1 MPTFL
6 AAMPA
11 SATRPRPQPTR
22 RLLSVLGTGFGIA
35 ITVGNTIGAGILRT
49 PGDVAALLPNRVA
62 FVGLWVLGGVF
73 VLTAAT
79 SISELG
85 AMIPRSGGHF
95 VFAREALGDYA
106 GFVIGWSDWISTC
119 AASAAVAIVVG
130 EYTGDLLAPLHGHEL
145 LLACAVLVGFTV
157 LQQPGV
163 RWGDVVQRWTTLAKA
178 LGFMLLVAACIVFGG
193 RAADTVAPAMPR
205 GFALFSAS
213 VLALQAV
220 IYTYDGW
227 AGPIYFSEELRDP
240 GRRVP
245 RAMFGG
251 VLSVAAVYVLVAI
264 MLVYVLPISEIAGSR
279 LVLGAAANRVWAE
292 QGDTVVR
299 VVTLVSM
306 LAAINAFALMASR
319 ILFAM
324 SRDRLIPAWTSDV
337 NRGGSPVGA
346 LWVSAAVSVAFLAS
360 RTFENVIAVAAF
372 FFMTNYIVDFVS
384 VFLMRR
390 RQPHRER
397 PYRAWGFPWTTAVC
411 LLVSVAFLIA
421 AVVGDTRNSLVA
433 VALLL
438 VSYPVFR
445 VMKRVVQGR
454 EIA

>member
-1 MPTFL
+1 
-6 AAMPA
+6 MPA
-11 SATRPRPQPTR
+11 PATGPRLQPTHT
-22 RLLSVLGTGFGIA
+22 LLSVLGTSFGIA

-49 PGDVAALLPNRVA
+49 PGEVAALLPNRVA
-62 FVGLWVLGGVF
+62 FIGLWALGGVF
-73 VLTAAT
+73 VLAAAT
-79 SISELG
+79 SVSELG

-119 AASAAVAIVVG
+119 ASSAAVAIVAG
-130 EYTGDLLAPLHGHEL
+130 EYLGDLVAPLHGHEL
-145 LLACAVLVGFTV
+145 PLACGVLVGFTAV
-157 LQQPGV
+157 QQPGV
-163 RWGDVVQRWTTLAKA
+163 RWGDLVQRWTTLAKA
-178 LGFMLLVAACIVFGG
+178 LGFILLVGACILFTG
-193 RAADTVAPAMPR
+193 RAAEAVAPAMPQ

-251 VLSVAAVYVLVAI
+251 VLSVAGVYVAVAV
-264 MLVYVLPISEIAGSR
+264 MLAYVLPLSAMAGNK
-279 LVLGAAANRVWAE
+279 LALGAAAKLVWADHGE
-292 QGDTVVR
+292 TVLR

-324 SRDRLIPAWTSDV
+324 SRDRLLPAWTSGV
-337 NRGGSPVGA
+337 NRGGSPVSA

-384 VFLMRR
+384 VFQLRR
-390 RQPHRER
+390 RQPDRER
-397 PYRAWGFPWTTAVC
+397 PYRAWGFPWTTGLC
-411 LLVSVAFLIA
+411 LLVSAAFLIA

-433 VALLL
+433 VMLLL

-445 VMKRVVQGR
+445 VMKRVVQGK
-454 EIA
+454 EIG

>member
-1 MPTFL
+1 
-6 AAMPA
+6 MPA
-11 SATRPRPQPTR
+11 PATRPLPQPTR

-35 ITVGNTIGAGILRT
+35 VTVGNSIGAGILRT

-62 FVGLWVLGGVF
+62 FVGLWLLGAVF
-73 VLTAAT
+73 VLAAAT
-79 SISELG
+79 SVSELG

-95 VFAREALGDYA
+95 VYAREALGDYP

-119 AASAAVAIVVG
+119 ASSAAVAIVIG
-130 EYTGDLLAPLHGHEL
+130 EYTGDLIAPLKGHEL
-145 LLACAVLVGFTV
+145 LLACAVLVGFTA

-163 RWGDVVQRWTTLAKA
+163 RWGDVVQRWTTVAKA
-178 LGFMLLVAACIVFGG
+178 LGFVLLVAACILFAG
-193 RAADTVAPAMPR
+193 RAAEAAAPLMPR

-227 AGPIYFSEELRDP
+227 TGPIYFSEELRDP

-251 VLSVAAVYVLVAI
+251 VLSVAAVYMLIAI
-264 MLVYVLPISEIAGSR
+264 MLVYVLPLSTMAGSK
-279 LVLGAAANRVWAE
+279 LALGAAANRVWGE
-292 QGDTVVR
+292 RGDTVVR
-299 VVTLVSM
+299 GLTLISM

-337 NRGGSPVGA
+337 NRGGSPVSA
-346 LWVSAAVSVAFLAS
+346 LWVSAAVSLAFLAS

-372 FFMTNYIVDFVS
+372 FFVTNYIVDFVS
-384 VFLMRR
+384 VLLLRR
-390 RQPHRER
+390 RQPDRER
-397 PYRAWGFPWTTAVC
+397 PYRAWGFPWTTVIC
-411 LLVSVAFLIA
+411 LLVSAAFLIA

-433 VALLL
+433 LALLL

-445 VMKRVVQGR
+445 LMKRAVRGN
-454 EIA
+454 

>member
-1 MPTFL
+1 
-6 AAMPA
+6 
-11 SATRPRPQPTR
+11 
-22 RLLSVLGTGFGIA
+22 LLSVLGTSFGIA

-49 PGDVAALLPNRVA
+49 PGDVAALLPNRAA

-73 VLTAAT
+73 VLAAAA
-79 SISELG
+79 SVSELG

-95 VFAREALGDYA
+95 VFAREAFGDYA

-119 AASAAVAIVVG
+119 ASSAAVAIVVG
-130 EYTGDLLAPLHGHEL
+130 EYTGDLLSSLRGHEL
-145 LLACAVLVGFTV
+145 LLACVVLVGFTA

-178 LGFMLLVAACIVFGG
+178 LGLMLLVAACILFTG
-193 RAADTVAPAMPR
+193 RAAEAVAPTMPR
-205 GFALFSAS
+205 GFPLFSAS

-227 AGPIYFSEELRDP
+227 AGPIYFAEELRDP
-240 GRRVP
+240 GHRVP

-251 VLSVAAVYVLVAI
+251 VLSVAGVYVAVAI
-264 MLVYVLPISEIAGSR
+264 MLVYVLPLSAIAGSK
-279 LVLGAAANRVWAE
+279 LALGVAAKRVWAE
-292 QGDTVVR
+292 QGETVLR
-299 VVTLVSM
+299 VVMLVSM

-324 SRDRLIPAWTSDV
+324 SRDRLIPAWTSGV
-337 NRGGSPVGA
+337 NRGGSPVSA
-346 LWVSAAVSVAFLAS
+346 LWVSAAVAVAFLAS

-384 VFLMRR
+384 VFLLRR
-390 RQPHRER
+390 RQPKRER
-397 PYRAWGFPWTTAVC
+397 PYRAWGFPWTTAIC

-421 AVVGDTRNSLVA
+421 AVVGDTRNSIVA
-433 VALLL
+433 LALLL

-445 VMKRVVQGR
+445 VMERVALRKETG
-454 EIA
+454 